1 MEVGQPGG
9 SPESDE
15 GAHARRP
22 APGPG
27 PLWFVRPAATARQAA
42 GPVLPRATG
51 GIEVDG
57 NLDDPAWAQALLVDT
72 FYETAF
78 GDNRRPSVRT
88 AARLMYDDRFLYVG
102 VECDDP
108 EPSRIRAP
116 YVDRD
121 QVFGD
126 QDNFVVFLDPHNDRR
141 AAQEFRVNP
150 RGIQADGIYYDADGN
165 EDFGP
170 DFYYDA
176 AARITPRGWTAE
188 LRIPLSSLRY
198 PRADPQSWGLLLW
211 RNYPR
216 DYRYLIYSS
225 PLPRNSN
232 CLICHSSEITGLRG
246 LPSSQHLVVA
256 PYASGQRVDEAADDR
271 RPPRGRT
278 SSTARR
284 GST

>member
-1 MEVGQPGG
+1 M
-9 SPESDE
+9 
-15 GAHARRP
+15 
-22 APGPG
+22 
-27 PLWFVRPAATARQAA
+27 
-42 GPVLPRATG
+42 LPRATG
-51 GIEVDG
+51 RIEVDG
-57 NLDDPAWAQALLVDT
+57 NLDDPAWTQALLVDT

-78 GDNRRPSVRT
+78 GDNRPPSVRT
-88 AARLMYDDRFLYVG
+88 AARLMYDDHFLYVA

-121 QVFGD
+121 QVFGE
-126 QDNFVVFLDPHNDRR
+126 QDNFVVFLDPHNDRQT
-141 AAQEFRVNP
+141 AQEFRVNP

-176 AARITPRGWTAE
+176 AARITARGWTAE

-216 DYRYLIYSS
+216 DYRYLIYLEPPAPQLQLPDLPFLGDHGPARAALVAAPGGR
-225 PLPRNSN
+225 PLRQRPA
-232 CLICHSSEITGLRG
+232 GGRG
-246 LPSSQHLVVA
+246 A
-256 PYASGQRVDEAADDR
+256 R
-271 RPPRGRT
+271 RPATRSRKE

-284 GST
+284 GSTSSGRPARPPPSTSR